1 MKKCPN
7 CKAANENKDTY
18 CAVCGTKLG
27 NKTRSKKTI
36 LIVSIVIVYLLLSG
50 LIFAR
55 YFVWPKMLEEKN
67 KLSEISTIQANEWN
81 WGFATEVNDIIV
93 YSDICTGIYVHN
105 EYGDDLFANG
115 VYTDLFYN
123 NDYIYCV
130 ENISTDVGEQRS
142 LVKFDYT
149 TRDKT
154 LLYSP
159 QDVEAIITIYN
170 IFNDKL
176 YFIVDEKLYYLDSTD
191 TVVDTG
197 INNVIKVTNSGIYTK
212 TSPALTLQLNTFDN
226 VLVRKFDIVDFY
238 DVNIIFEKDGF
249 AYIELLNE
257 DWTIREY
264 ARINIENGEIENF
277 GGLSETAAYT
287 GINIKNNNIYY
298 SLCDYETFTI
308 YKADLDFGNKKVL
321 HTSNFEG
328 GNPVVLLSIIDEKIC
343 AVSPYSQMGA
353 KIINI
358 DGTTDNHAQS
368 NSIDETP
375 ADNSYNNVETEIY
388 DANDESYIVDVPQNQ
403 ETVEY
408 QEPEEY
414 YEPVVEVVIPKE
426 EYQIIYN
433 NSFSGNITEEKQVDK
448 YKYTAPYD
456 GMYNFTFDLSY
467 VSVYMTF
474 AIYDDKGNCIEST
487 SFDDGDNVSVRLESS
502 RTYEINIRQKSDYA
516 QYNIS
521 IGVPNPTQTISG
533 NSFNGSIYYI
543 DQCDTFTY
551 TATITG
557 MHNFSFSLSD
567 VNVYGRFA
575 IYNRKNACLESC
587 NLSDG
592 DSVSVHLDAGEN
604 YTINVSH
611 KYGFANYSVNI
622 SLPNAPKTVMGNV
635 ISGNLTYPKQED
647 KYSYVAL
654 VTGKYNFSFQNTD
667 TLSCSIYDE
676 KNATI
681 LSGKYRDTDKTAM
694 LEAGKTYE
702 IVVRYVYATDYN
714 ITISVPQSV
723 QSISGNRVS
732 GTFNFK
738 EQVDNYTYTA
748 PVSGTYGLSFEGDG
762 YYKCYFI
769 TQDDDWILADSFSSG
784 STATVDLE
792 AGQTYNVQITEKS
805 SEEYDITIHTPLP
818 IQTVSGGT
826 ISGTITYEGQKNRYY
841 FTPSYSGEYEFTFEC
856 PDFRAKFAVMLNDD
870 YVEYEKVRDGKSMI
884 ASLESGVTYILQFE
898 QDMYTGDYSFT
909 IN

>member
-81 WGFATEVNDIIV
+81 WGFATEVNDVIV
-93 YSDICTGIYVHN
+93 YSDICTGMYVHG
-105 EYGDDLFANG
+105 EYGDDLFADG
-115 VYTDLFYN
+115 VYTDLFYHN
-123 NDYIYCV
+123 NYIYCV
-130 ENISTDVGEQRS
+130 ENIWTDVGEQRS
-142 LVKFDYT
+142 LVKFNYS
-149 TRDKT
+149 TREKT
-154 LLYSP
+154 LIYSS
-159 QDVEAIITIYN
+159 QDAEAIITLYN
-170 IFNDKL
+170 VFNDKL
-176 YFIVDEKLYYLDSTD
+176 YFIVDERLYYLDSTD
-191 TVVDTG
+191 SVTDTG
-197 INNVIKVTNSGIYTK
+197 IDNVIKVTNSGIFTK
-212 TSPALTLQLNTFDN
+212 SSPDLSLQLNTFDN
-226 VLVRKFDIVDFY
+226 TLVGNFDIAGFSDI
-238 DVNIIFEKDGF
+238 NMIFEKDGF

-264 ARINIENGEIENF
+264 ARVNLENGEFESL
-277 GGLSETAAYT
+277 GKLSETAAYC

-321 HTSNFEG
+321 YTSDFEG
-328 GNPVVLLSIIDEKIC
+328 GNPLILLSIIDDTIC

-353 KIINI
+353 KFLNI
-358 DGTTDNHAQS
+358 DGTS
-368 NSIDETP
+368 NDYMPSETMDEVV
-375 ADNSYNNVETEIY
+375 ADDYSGYIE
-388 DANDESYIVDVPQNQ
+388 ADEGYTNEGSSVVQTQQGQ
-403 ETVEY
+403 EVQEY
-408 QEPEEY
+408 YEPPVKEEY
-414 YEPVVEVVIPKE
+414 YEPVVDVV
-426 EYQIIYN
+426 QTIYSD
-433 NSFSGNITEEKQVDK
+433 SFSGDITEDSQVDK
-448 YKYTAPYD
+448 YKYTAPYT
-456 GMYNFTFDLSY
+456 GTYNFTFDLSY
-467 VSVYMTF
+467 VGVYMTF
-474 AIYDDKGNCIEST
+474 AIYDEKGDCIEST
-487 SFDDGDNVSVRLESS
+487 SFDDGDNVSVKLEAS
-502 RTYEINIRQKSDYA
+502 RTYEINIRQKSNYA

-521 IGVPNPTQTISG
+521 IGIPNPTQTVSG
-533 NSFNGSIYYI
+533 TSFSGSIDYI
-543 DQCDTFTY
+543 DQCDVFTY
-551 TATITG
+551 TAAITG

-567 VNVYGRFA
+567 VNMSGRFA

-587 NLSDG
+587 NLSDEE
-592 DSVSVHLDAGEN
+592 SVSVQLDAGES
-604 YTINVSH
+604 YTINISH
-611 KYGFANYSVNI
+611 KYGFASYSVNI
-622 SLPNAPKTVMGNV
+622 SLPNAPKSVTGNL

-647 KYSYVAL
+647 KYSYVAP
-654 VTGKYNFSFQNTD
+654 VTGKYNFSFENTD

-676 KNATI
+676 KNSSI

-723 QSISGNRVS
+723 QNISGNRVS

-748 PVSGTYGLSFEGDG
+748 PISGTYGLSFEGDG

-784 STATVDLE
+784 STANVDLE

-841 FTPSYSGEYEFTFEC
+841 FTPGYSGEYEFTFEC

-870 YVEYEKVRDGKSMI
+870 YVEYEKVREGKSMI
-884 ASLESGVTYILQFE
+884 ATLESGVTYILQFE